1 MHLPP
6 PQQHNAGFTLL
17 ELLVVLVIIGIL
29 LTMASLSVRGGGEQR
44 QLREEAQRLT
54 ALVALASDEAT
65 LKSQELMLAVED
77 NGYAFLAQDDKGK
90 WLPVDAKG
98 SLRPRELPDGMHL
111 AVTVDAPLMS
121 LAETKAK
128 DEDKKETRGG
138 ITLPDNIEIPTIT
151 GRVVAVSREVETDEN
166 LPVQKYDK
174 VLFNPKHA
182 IPVDFEGDNLLYVVP
197 VEDVV
202 AVFRKG

>member
-128 DEDKKETRGG
+128 DEDKKEPGQVWILSSG
-138 ITLPDNIEIPTIT
+138 EMSPFTLMLRLDEGPEYKLHGDLIGNLKLDEP
-151 GRVVAVSREVETDEN
+151 GAV
-166 LPVQKYDK
+166 K
-174 VLFNPKHA
+174 
-182 IPVDFEGDNLLYVVP
+182 
-197 VEDVV
+197 
-202 AVFRKG
+202 